1 MSVQKTPVL
10 VAGGGPAGLTM
21 ALLLAHHG
29 VPAVLVEPRRSPSPH
44 PRARGVHSRAM
55 EILRGLD
62 LEPDLRDEGLAIR
75 SGLEWRAALA
85 CPPVRDLRLDSAVA
99 DDVSPCD
106 GLAIAQDYFEQILR
120 RHVDRHPLLETRW
133 GSSLADFQVTGDG
146 VSATIVDPGRTSAT
160 EIKACYLVAAD
171 GVRSPIRERLGITF
185 DGVADLGRQRGI
197 GFRADLSRWTGD
209 VPRGMY
215 VIEAIGG
222 VMFSTSRDGRW
233 ALSTMSPQLADQA
246 PEAVVRAAVGVP
258 DLSVEVFADDYWTPG
273 AQTASSYSRG
283 PVFLIGDAAHRVT
296 PMGAT
301 GVSTAIQ
308 DAHNLAWKL
317 AAMLA
322 GDATPAL
329 LDSYAVEREAVGR
342 VNVAASLAAWQAFTR
357 PSAVPEPGP
366 TLRQLDLGYCYRSA
380 AVIEDGTPVADDL
393 DYVPSGRPGCRAPH
407 VWVDVDG
414 RRVSTIDLFGRRFV
428 LLTGSGGTEWIAAA
442 QRVSGRVSLDVHRL
456 ADPERARRY
465 GIGPEGAVLVRPD
478 GHVAWR
484 NPDAPGPS
492 TAFPVICGQTWGIG
506 VSGPDFPA
514 RDGKRGRGVSRYR
527 PPNSRV
533 CL

>member
-1 MSVQKTPVL
+1 MTNVQDTPVL
-10 VAGGGPAGLTM
+10 IAGGGPAGLTM

-55 EILRGLD
+55 EILRGLG
-62 LEPDLRDEGLAIR
+62 LEADLRAEGLAIR
-75 SGLEWRAALA
+75 SGLEWRATLA
-85 CPPVRDLRLDSAVA
+85 GPPVRDLPLDSAVA
-99 DDVSPCD
+99 DDITPCD

-133 GSSLADFQVTGDG
+133 GNSLAGFQITGDG
-146 VSATIVDPGRTSAT
+146 VSATIVDSDRTSTTQIEAR
-160 EIKACYLVAAD
+160 YLVAAD

-185 DGVADLGRQRGI
+185 DGEADLGRQRSI
-197 GFRADLSRWTGD
+197 GFRADLSRWTGG

-215 VIEAIGG
+215 VIEATGG

-233 ALSTMSPQLADQA
+233 ALSTMNPQLADRA

-258 DLSVEVFADDYWTPG
+258 DLSVEVFAEGQWTPG
-273 AQTASSYSRG
+273 AQTAASYSRG

-317 AAMLA
+317 AAVLA
-322 GDATPAL
+322 GEAAPAL

-342 VNVAASLAAWQAFTR
+342 VNVAASLAGWQAFAR

-366 TLRQLDLGYCYRSA
+366 SMRQLDLGYCYRSA
-380 AVIEDGTPVADDL
+380 AVIEDGTAAADDL

-407 VWVDVDG
+407 VWVDIDG
-414 RRVSTIDLFGRRFV
+414 RRVSTIDLFGRNFV
-428 LLTGSGGTEWIAAA
+428 LLIGSAGTQWIAAA
-442 QRVSGRVSLDVHRL
+442 QRVPGGGALDVHPL
-456 ADPERARRY
+456 ADPEAARRY

-484 NPDAPGPS
+484 DPGAPGPS
-492 TAFPVICGQTWGIG
+492 SAFPVAGGQTSLKSAFRTP
-506 VSGPDFPA
+506 VSPPA
-514 RDGKRGRGVSRYR
+514 TGNADQE
-527 PPNSRV
+527 
-533 CL
+533 